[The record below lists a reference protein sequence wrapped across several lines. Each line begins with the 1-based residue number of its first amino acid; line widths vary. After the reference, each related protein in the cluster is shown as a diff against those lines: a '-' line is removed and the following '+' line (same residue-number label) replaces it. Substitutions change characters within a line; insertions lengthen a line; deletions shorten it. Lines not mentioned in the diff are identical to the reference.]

1 MSTMILAPSAVS
13 PIYNLIFTLKLFLRE
28 ARYEFVRLSRT
39 RSFAFSV
46 IGFPVAFYLFFG
58 LIMNRGEHIGSLSV
72 AKYMLAGYAV
82 FGMVGASLFGVGV
95 ALASELSA
103 GWLELKRA
111 SPMPP
116 LAYLL
121 AKCTSAMAFGVI
133 IVSILTLMSVTIG
146 HVSITLPEYG
156 RLMAL
161 TIVGVVPFACM
172 GMALALFI
180 PANAAPGITN
190 MIYLPMSFC
199 GGLWVP
205 IMLLPKFLQHFALVL
220 PTYHLAQLTLGVFG
234 YESSGSTSSHWL
246 GLIGFTLITLGVG
259 AVAFR
264 RHEQNS

>member
-1 MSTMILAPSAVS
+1 MSTM
-13 PIYNLIFTLKLFLRE
+13 PIATTPVFAANTLSFIVKVFLRE

-39 RSFAFSV
+39 RSFALSV

-58 LIMNRGEHIGSLSV
+58 LIMNRGEHIGTLSV
-72 AKYMLAGYAV
+72 AKYMLASYAV

-95 ALASELSA
+95 GLANELCA

-133 IVSILTLMSVTIG
+133 IVSLLTLMSITIG
-146 HVSITLPEYG
+146 HVSLSLPEYG
-156 RLMAL
+156 RMMAL
-161 TIVGVVPFACM
+161 TILGVVPFACM
-172 GMALALFI
+172 GMALSLFI
-180 PANAAPGITN
+180 PANSAPGIVN

-205 IMLLPKFLQHFALVL
+205 IMFLPKFLQSFATLL
-220 PTYHLAQLTLGVFG
+220 PTYHLAQLALGVFG
-234 YESSGSTSSHWL
+234 YQSSGSTSSHWL
-246 GLIGFTLITLGVG
+246 GLLCFTVLMLGVG

>member
-1 MSTMILAPSAVS
+1 MSTMAIAATS
-13 PIYNLIFTLKLFLRE
+13 PVNAFTFNLQIFLRE

-39 RSFAFSV
+39 RSFALSV

-58 LIMNRGEHIGSLSV
+58 LILNRAEHIGSLSV
-72 AKYMLAGYAV
+72 AKYMLAGYGV

-95 ALASELSA
+95 ALSSELNA

-121 AKCTSAMAFGVI
+121 AKCISAMAFGVI
-133 IVSILTLMSVTIG
+133 IVSILTLMSIAIG
-146 HVSITLPEYG
+146 HVSVTLLEYA
-156 RLMAL
+156 RLIAL

-180 PANAAPGITN
+180 PANSAPGFTN
-190 MIYLPMSFC
+190 LIYLPMSFC

-205 IMLLPKFLQHFALVL
+205 IMLLPRFMQNFALIM
-220 PTYHLAQLTLGVFG
+220 PTYHLGQLALGIFG
-234 YESSGSTSSHWL
+234 YTGSGSTIGHWL
-246 GLIGFTLITLGVG
+246 GLLAFTLVMLGIG
-259 AVAFR
+259 AIAFR
-264 RHEQNS
+264 SREQNS